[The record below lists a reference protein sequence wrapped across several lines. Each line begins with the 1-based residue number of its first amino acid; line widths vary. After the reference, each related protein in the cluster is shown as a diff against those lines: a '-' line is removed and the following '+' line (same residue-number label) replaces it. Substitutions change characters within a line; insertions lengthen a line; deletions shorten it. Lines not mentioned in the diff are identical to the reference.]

1 MRMGLIG
8 VACLSGGIDELIE
21 DGRTGYLTSDCSP
34 EGLADVLER
43 AIRDRDNWPAI
54 SARARQRIEQ
64 DHSLDANTGAL
75 LNLMIEGAQLESTPY
90 GRLAPSG

>member
-21 DGRTGYLTSDCSP
+21 DERTGYLTSDCSP

-43 AIRDRDNWPAI
+43 AIRDSSR
-54 SARARQRIEQ
+54 
-64 DHSLDANTGAL
+64 
-75 LNLMIEGAQLESTPY
+75 
-90 GRLAPSG
+90 